1 MTDIVN
7 KLRSPGDW
15 DGKDP
20 WIVDCALEAAN
31 EIERLR
37 AFVSK
42 LGQRSAILNIL
53 DDDDLTELRKL
64 LPKEIA

>member
-1 MTDIVN
+1 M
-7 KLRSPGDW
+7 RSPGDW
-15 DGKDP
+15 EGKDP
-20 WIVDCALEAAN
+20 WIVACTLEAANLEAAN

-53 DDDDLTELRKL
+53 DDDDLDELREL
-64 LPKEIA
+64 LEREGVT